1 MSPRNLTLACFL
13 LPIQTTR
20 VLSEFILGPDIVAN
34 FCNVCTHDFYK
45 WFFTSIP
52 KESCIICELGQE
64 YSLFISLYSS
74 NIWVIAYQIRQNLCT
89 NEIQIRRTWISL
101 PHSAIKVE
109 PIYVGPIYGDTGINL
124 YVYIKCLYPFLLVW
138 AKVKDVKTFFN
149 KGPRN
154 TVKVNHQQFLLL
166 PSANNHQQHTWK
178 IQTEKRFKIIS

>member
-34 FCNVCTHDFYK
+34 FCNVCTHDLYK

-52 KESCIICELGQE
+52 KESCIIC
-64 YSLFISLYSS
+64 
-74 NIWVIAYQIRQNLCT
+74 T
-89 NEIQIRRTWISL
+89 DEIQIWRKRISL

-124 YVYIKCLYPFLLVW
+124 YIKCLYPNLSVW
-138 AKVKDVKTFFN
+138 AKVIDVKTFFN

-154 TVKVNHQQFLLL
+154 TVKVNHQPFLLL
-166 PSANNHQQHTWK
+166 PSANIHQQHTWK
-178 IQTEKRFKIIS
+178 IQTHKRFKRTLFIRTKHNMQIFWVIPFIKRQNDT